1 MANAVRFMKSK
12 TNHMRKIYYY
22 YDPVMKSEDNR
33 CSLDVYVTDGKRTF
47 WEATVNGDTYS
58 EVLCNVRNF
67 VDNLNKPRALFG
79 INGKI
84 NMWFWWMKRN
94 RN

>member
-1 MANAVRFMKSK
+1 
-12 TNHMRKIYYY
+12 MRQIVYY
-22 YDPVMKSEDNR
+22 YDPILKSKDNR
-33 CSLDVYVTDGKRTF
+33 WSVYVYVSDGKKTF
-47 WEATVNGDTYS
+47 WEVTLNGDTYS

-67 VDNLNKPRALFG
+67 VNNLNKTIALFG

>member
-1 MANAVRFMKSK
+1 
-12 TNHMRKIYYY
+12 MRQIVYY
-22 YDPVMKSEDNR
+22 YDPILKSKDNR
-33 CSLDVYVTDGKRTF
+33 WSVDVYVSDGKKTF
-47 WEATVNGDTYS
+47 WEATLNGDTYS

-67 VDNLNKPRALFG
+67 VNNLNKTIALFG